1 MNAKR
6 FSATM
11 DGCTH
16 AGLTDL
22 DVIGC
27 NEYDAEFIAWV
38 ATAEVLDEYDLG
50 EGCPMF
56 IRTA

>member
-1 MNAKR
+1 MSKQ

-11 DGCTH
+11 DGCTES
-16 AGLTDL
+16 GLTDL

-27 NEYDAEFIAWV
+27 NEDDAEFVAWV
-38 ATAEVLDEYDLG
+38 ATAEVGESYELG
-50 EGCPMF
+50 EDCPTF